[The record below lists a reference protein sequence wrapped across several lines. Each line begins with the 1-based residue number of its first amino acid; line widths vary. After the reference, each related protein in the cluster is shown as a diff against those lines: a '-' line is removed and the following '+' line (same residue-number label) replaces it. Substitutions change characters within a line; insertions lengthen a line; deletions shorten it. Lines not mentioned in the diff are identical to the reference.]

1 MEELW
6 WRVGTRGDLMIDGV
20 GNRENCSKGLLVSAH
35 FASDHKLS
43 LTIRAGS
50 WVSPRL
56 RGETNGYLCSD
67 IV

>member
-1 MEELW
+1 
-6 WRVGTRGDLMIDGV
+6 MIDDV